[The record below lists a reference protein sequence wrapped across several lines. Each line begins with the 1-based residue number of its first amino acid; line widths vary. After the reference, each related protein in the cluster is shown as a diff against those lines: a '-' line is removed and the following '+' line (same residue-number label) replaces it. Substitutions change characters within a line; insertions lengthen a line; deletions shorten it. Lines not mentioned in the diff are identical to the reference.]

1 MTCTCNLA
9 PSLWRQLR
17 ECCAALCQGR
27 EAYQHLLSHKPE
39 LSDSLGERAAPLPA
53 RSRTHPS
60 SFRQVVPPSHLI
72 LGLETVGVISV
83 PTRRPYRNHMASIK
97 GACCCAWS
105 PRESAS
111 SARRVVFFL
120 PAYRPADSFY
130 KFLARP
136 KSEVPL
142 PPPSFPLCRV
152 RPFSWGRS
160 RPGRNF
166 HFSLVTSL
174 VIDVLSASLPRD
186 TPAQPDHRHELATC
200 LSTAATVYRLLT
212 FCLPAH
218 CRPRFPSS
226 LLLPSR
232 LPSRHEN
239 SSRSP
244 WTVLTHAAGLPRQ
257 KMMDWIRLESTHRGL
272 ALRPRSQISM
282 TDDCRES

>member
-1 MTCTCNLA
+1 MLPFRGSWTLVWAMRVQGQPVPLPLPIWDALSTPWAHRHANMPHPNTLVSMTCTCNLA

-111 SARRVVFFL
+111 SARRVVFFFTSL
-120 PAYRPADSFY
+120 PACRQLLQVSRAAKVRSAPPAPVF
-130 KFLARP
+130 P
-136 KSEVPL
+136 PL
-142 PPPSFPLCRV
+142 PSETLFLGPISSGQKFPLLPCYFSRHRRIICLSSPRHPCPTRPPS
-152 RPFSWGRS
+152 
-160 RPGRNF
+160 
-166 HFSLVTSL
+166 
-174 VIDVLSASLPRD
+174 
-186 TPAQPDHRHELATC
+186 
-200 LSTAATVYRLLT
+200 
-212 FCLPAH
+212 
-218 CRPRFPSS
+218 
-226 LLLPSR
+226 
-232 LPSRHEN
+232 
-239 SSRSP
+239 
-244 WTVLTHAAGLPRQ
+244 
-257 KMMDWIRLESTHRGL
+257 
-272 ALRPRSQISM
+272 
-282 TDDCRES
+282 